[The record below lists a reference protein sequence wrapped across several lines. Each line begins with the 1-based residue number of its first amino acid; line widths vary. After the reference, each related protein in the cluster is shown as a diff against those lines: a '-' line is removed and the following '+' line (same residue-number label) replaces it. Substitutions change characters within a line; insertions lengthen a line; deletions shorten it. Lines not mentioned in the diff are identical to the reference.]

1 MPSTV
6 TIDDAMTLA
15 TTYLT
20 EYLIDKDIATK
31 LSINPSQ
38 ILKKSRDFGVL
49 RQIIEDEDLL
59 IILSILEAT
68 HLSGAIQIQC
78 RLHHYTMLMGMSK
91 QPLLQM

>member
-1 MPSTV
+1 
-6 TIDDAMTLA
+6 
-15 TTYLT
+15 
-20 EYLIDKDIATK
+20 

-68 HLSGAIQIQC
+68 HLSGANY
-78 RLHHYTMLMGMSK
+78 LFLFV
-91 QPLLQM
+91 